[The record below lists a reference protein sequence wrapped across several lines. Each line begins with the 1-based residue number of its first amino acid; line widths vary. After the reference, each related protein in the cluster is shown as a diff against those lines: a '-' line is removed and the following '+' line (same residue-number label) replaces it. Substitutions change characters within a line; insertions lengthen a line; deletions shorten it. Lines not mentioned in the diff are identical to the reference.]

1 MAVIIF
7 QLGTSKNNLAEIWV
21 CPQLLPLFLLGTV
34 LPSTSPIED
43 AMIYAKWK
51 EYVFEQYF

>member
-7 QLGTSKNNLAEIWV
+7 QLGTSKNNLAEI
-21 CPQLLPLFLLGTV
+21 CPQLLPLFQLGTV